1 MAGRI
6 YGQLSGAGNSAA
18 FKEFAWRFVNIVS
31 RALVEMGKRPD
42 YVQISRFVQNI
53 DALFLDYAKL
63 HFDAVDKKIWP
74 TLASVAAN
82 LDVKNLPFSMKD
94 RPLIAVINQYIL
106 ENKIFD
112 PVLEGLSSAV
122 RYDKTYFDKIVA
134 SLLPLL
140 EKLTTG
146 KTAEL
151 LSPDYTDIHD
161 ERPIFDWE
169 SIIRKRGIVYVGLDA
184 LSDATVAA
192 TVGNSMFADLVSMAG
207 HIYKFGV
214 DEGCGCI

>member
-1 MAGRI
+1 
-6 YGQLSGAGNSAA
+6 
-18 FKEFAWRFVNIVS
+18 
-31 RALVEMGKRPD
+31 
-42 YVQISRFVQNI
+42 
-53 DALFLDYAKL
+53 LDYAKL

-161 ERPIFDWE
+161 ER
-169 SIIRKRGIVYVGLDA
+169 
-184 LSDATVAA
+184 
-192 TVGNSMFADLVSMAG
+192 
-207 HIYKFGV
+207 
-214 DEGCGCI
+214 